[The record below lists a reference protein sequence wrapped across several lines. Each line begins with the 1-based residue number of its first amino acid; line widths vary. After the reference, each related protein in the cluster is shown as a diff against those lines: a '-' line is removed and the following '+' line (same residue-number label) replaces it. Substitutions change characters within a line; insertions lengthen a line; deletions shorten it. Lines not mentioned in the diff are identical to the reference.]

1 MEPGCI
7 RRNSTKCIE
16 HETDSEY
23 QARSLTIPLTSRSF
37 YVSEVHCYQRFG
49 WRSCLHLQGEKRRL
63 LDIHICSS
71 LKQEF
76 RTNVITFY
84 NYGEFITIF
93 INTGCEFIG
102 RRDEVKLCRSARA
115 HTHTHTHTQQQIGTY
130 HNMPVACTTQ
140 LYCHL
145 LNTFIKKTYSWCTTY
160 FYFLKFLELVF

>member
-115 HTHTHTHTQQQIGTY
+115 HTHTHTHSNKSGPIITCQWRAL
-130 HNMPVACTTQ
+130 HNYIVIF
-140 LYCHL
+140 LIHL
-145 LNTFIKKTYSWCTTY
+145 LRKRTVDVRHTFT
-160 FYFLKFLELVF
+160 F